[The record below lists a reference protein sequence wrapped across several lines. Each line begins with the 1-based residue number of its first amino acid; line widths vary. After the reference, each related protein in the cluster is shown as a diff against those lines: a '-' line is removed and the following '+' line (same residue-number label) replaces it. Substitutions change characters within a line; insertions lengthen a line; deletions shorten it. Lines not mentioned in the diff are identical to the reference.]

1 MILAAE
7 QIFKN
12 MKNIRLI
19 NRPAIIIGLTI
30 LFLIGL
36 SYIPEGITIFG
47 IEIKQVDVLEDLRSD
62 EKSEGLDEDINM
74 HDSLQSFDN
83 RNSNINFASVSH
95 GFELNFTKEIT
106 HFIENEYLKFEKS
119 RNYNLPTFKNLPLEG
134 NIEQLKYFFEALN
147 NSKNSQVRIAH
158 YGDSSLEGDLI
169 TSYLRN
175 KFQQQFGG
183 KGVGF
188 LPITSEDISFRET
201 TKIRFSDD
209 WITASIIGNNHDNIP
224 VGISGKV
231 FLNSK
236 GSWVTFESVP
246 KFRAVRNF
254 DIVKIFYS
262 NAKNNSIIK
271 YSLNEAAEK
280 SIHLSAGKDIKEL
293 VIKQK
298 NSTSLNL
305 VFPEEKSGYFYGV
318 SLEGATGVYIDNL
331 PLRGN
336 SGIDLK
342 KIPQESLREFNAL
355 LNYKLVILEFGLNIL
370 SGRKT
375 NFNKYEK
382 DMIVVIN
389 EFKKSFPQT
398 SFLLVGVH
406 DKSIKRKKIFVSDP
420 AIIKLVK
427 TQKRIA
433 ETTGIAF
440 WNLFEAMGGENSMV
454 DWVNANPPLAYSD
467 YIHFNS
473 MGTKEEAEM
482 LFETIMDARK

>member
-1 MILAAE
+1 
-7 QIFKN
+7 
-12 MKNIRLI
+12 MKKIKLV

-30 LFLIGL
+30 IFLIGI
-36 SYIPEGITIFG
+36 SYIPEGFSIFG
-47 IEIKQVDVLEDLRSD
+47 IEIKQVDILEDLRSEETEED
-62 EKSEGLDEDINM
+62 LDEEINM
-74 HDSLQSFDN
+74 QDSLQSFDN
-83 RNSNINFASVSH
+83 ENRNINFASILY
-95 GFELNFTKEIT
+95 GLELNSTKEIT
-106 HFIENEYLKFEKS
+106 DFIENKYVKREKS
-119 RNYNLPTFKNLPLEG
+119 STYNVPTFKNSPLEG
-134 NIEQLKYFFEALN
+134 NLEQLQYFFEALN
-147 NSKNSQVRIAH
+147 NSKSSRVRIAH

-169 TSYLRN
+169 TAYLRN
-175 KFQQQFGG
+175 KFQQKFGG

-188 LPITSEDISFRET
+188 LPITSEDINFRET

-209 WITASIIGNNHDNIP
+209 WITASIISNNPDNIH
-224 VGISGKV
+224 VGVSGKV

-236 GSWVTFESVP
+236 ESWVTFETIP

-262 NAKNNSIIK
+262 NAKNNSVIK
-271 YSLNEAAEK
+271 YSLNKAVEK
-280 SIHLSAGKDIKEL
+280 SIPLSTKEGIKEL

-298 NSTSLNL
+298 NSTSLKL
-305 VFPEEKSGYFYGV
+305 VFPQEKLAHFYGV
-318 SLEGATGVYIDNL
+318 SFEGKTGVYIDNL

-342 KIPQESLREFNAL
+342 KIPQENLKEFNTL

-382 DMIVVIN
+382 DMIEVIN
-389 EFKKSFPQT
+389 EFKILFPQT
-398 SFLLVGVH
+398 SFLLIGVH
-406 DKSIKRKKIFVSDP
+406 DKCIKRKRDFVTDP
-420 AIIKLVK
+420 AIKKLVQ

-433 ETTGIAF
+433 EKTNIAF
-440 WNLFEAMGGENSMV
+440 WNLFEAMGGENSMA

-473 MGTKEEAEM
+473 LGTKKEAEM
-482 LFETIMDARK
+482 LFETILDAKK

>member
-1 MILAAE
+1 
-7 QIFKN
+7 
-12 MKNIRLI
+12 MKKIKLI
-19 NRPAIIIGLTI
+19 NRPTIIIGLAI
-30 LFLIGL
+30 IFLIGL
-36 SYIPEGITIFG
+36 SYLPEGITIFG
-47 IEIKQVDVLEDLRSD
+47 IEIKQVDILEDLRSD
-62 EKSEGLDEDINM
+62 EKSEDLDEKTIM
-74 HDSLQSFDN
+74 QDSLQSFYNQN
-83 RNSNINFASVSH
+83 RNTNFSSISY
-95 GFELNFTKEIT
+95 GFKLNFTKEIAG
-106 HFIENEYLKFEKS
+106 FIENVDVKFENS
-119 RNYNLPTFKNLPLEG
+119 RNYNLPTFKNSPLEG
-134 NIEQLKYFFEALN
+134 NVEQLKYFFDALK
-147 NSKNSQVRIAH
+147 NSKNSQARIAH

-201 TKIRFSDD
+201 TKIKFSDD

-236 GSWVTFESVP
+236 GSWVTFESIP

-254 DIVKIFYS
+254 DVAKVFYS
-262 NAKNNSIIK
+262 SAKNNSIIK
-271 YSLNEAAEK
+271 HSLDEAAEK
-280 SIHLSAGKDIKEL
+280 SIPLSPGEGLKEY
-293 VIKQK
+293 VIKSK
-298 NSTSLNL
+298 NSSSLKL
-305 VFPEEKSGYFYGV
+305 VFPEEKAAYFYGV

-342 KIPQESLREFNAL
+342 KIPQESLREFNTHL
-355 LNYKLVILEFGLNIL
+355 DYKLVILEFGLNIL
-370 SGRKT
+370 SGKNT
-375 NFNKYEK
+375 NFTKYEN
-382 DMIVVIN
+382 DMIEVIN

-398 SFLLVGVH
+398 SFLLIGVH
-406 DKSIKRKKIFVSDP
+406 DKSIKRKRDFITDP
-420 AIIKLVK
+420 AIIKLVQ

-433 ETTGIAF
+433 ETTDIAF
-440 WNLFEAMGGENSMV
+440 WNLFEAMGGENSMA

-467 YIHFNS
+467 YVHFNS

-482 LFETIMDARK
+482 LFETIMDARKEL